1 MRISR
6 TRQPRAT
13 GRQPERLY
21 SDKDIEGK
29 LVLLIYSGRHE
40 KAEPLFAEA
49 RKLLPGV
56 DAAQLNR
63 VAYRLALQLKENGI
77 AW

>member
-6 TRQPRAT
+6 TRQT
-13 GRQPERLY
+13 QPKSRKPENIH
-21 SDKDIEGK
+21 SDKDIEGI
-29 LVLLIYSGRHE
+29 LILLIYSGRHE

-49 RKLLPGV
+49 RRLLPGV
-56 DAAQLNR
+56 NEDQLNR
-63 VAYRLALQLKENGI
+63 VAHRFASQLKANGI

>member
-6 TRQPRAT
+6 TRQRTQGGKTEP
-13 GRQPERLY
+13 LH
-21 SDKDIEGK
+21 SDKDIERV

-49 RKLLPGV
+49 RRLLPGV
-56 DAAQLNR
+56 DVAQLNR
-63 VAYRLALQLKENGI
+63 VAHRFASQLKANGI

>member
-6 TRQPRAT
+6 SRQRSPK
-13 GRQPERLY
+13 PEKIY
-21 SDKDIEGK
+21 SDKDIEGM
-29 LVLLIYSGRHE
+29 LVLLIYSGRHTH
-40 KAEPLFAEA
+40 AEPLLAEA

-56 DAAQLNR
+56 DDTQLNH
-63 VAYRLALQLKENGI
+63 VANQLAKQLKDNGI